1 MRRLSVFALAVVPAI
16 AKAHGP
22 GGSEAGIEPWIAMS
36 LALTAIAYL
45 AGLSRIWARAGIGR
59 GISRGQAASFA
70 SGWLSLVVA
79 ASATFEQF
87 SAQSFSLHMI
97 EHEMLMLVAAPLL
110 VAGRPLAVFA
120 WAFPRGV
127 RAHLRLSPTGR
138 LRAAWALLTA
148 PAVATFVQIGALWA
162 WHAPGWFDAALGSP
176 GLHALQ
182 HTTFL
187 LTALCFWW
195 AVREGLAGRAAVSC
209 ASLFVTMIG
218 SGALGALLTFSSA
231 LWYPA
236 YAGVASPL
244 GWTPLEEQQVGG
256 LLMWIPGGMVYM
268 AIALWRVHRG
278 LAAMP
283 RSVREPEFA

>member
-1 MRRLSVFALAVVPAI
+1 MCRLSLLALAVLPAV
-16 AKAHGP
+16 AKAHGLGGNEP
-22 GGSEAGIEPWIAMS
+22 GVEPWIAMS
-36 LALTAIAYL
+36 LALSAIAYVM
-45 AGLSRIWARAGIGR
+45 GLSRIWSRAGIGR
-59 GISRGQAASFA
+59 GIARGQAASFA

-79 ASATFEQF
+79 ASATFERL
-87 SAQSFSLHMI
+87 SAHSFSLHMI
-97 EHEMLMLVAAPLL
+97 EHEMLMLIAAPLL

-120 WAFPRGV
+120 WAFPRGI
-127 RAHLRLSPTGR
+127 RADLRLPPTGR
-138 LRAAWALLTA
+138 VRAAWALLTA
-148 PAVATFVQIGALWA
+148 PALATFVQLGALWA
-162 WHAPGWFDAALGSP
+162 WHAPGWFEAALGSR

-187 LTALCFWW
+187 VTALCFWW
-195 AVREGLAGRAAVSC
+195 AVREGLAARAGVSC

-236 YAGVASPL
+236 YAGVSSPL

-256 LLMWIPGGMVYM
+256 LLMWIPGGMLYM
-268 AIALWRVHRG
+268 AVALWRVHRG

-283 RSVREPEFA
+283 RSIREPEYA

>member
-1 MRRLSVFALAVVPAI
+1 MRKLSLFALSLLPAVAH
-16 AKAHGP
+16 AHGA
-22 GGSEAGIEPWIAMS
+22 GGDNGVEPWIATS
-36 LALTAIAYL
+36 LALTAIAYVT
-45 AGLSRIWARAGIGR
+45 GLSRIWTRAGMDR

-70 SGWLSLVVA
+70 CGWLSLVVA
-79 ASATFEQF
+79 ASATFERF

-120 WAFPRGV
+120 WTFPRGV

-138 LRAAWALLTA
+138 VHTAWVWLTA
-148 PAVATFVQIGALWA
+148 PAVATFVQLGALWA
-162 WHAPGWFDAALGSP
+162 WHAPGWFDAALGDRS
-176 GLHALQ
+176 LHALQ

-187 LTALCFWW
+187 FTALCFWW
-195 AVREGLAGRAAVSC
+195 AVREGLAGRAASSC

-236 YAGVASPL
+236 YAAVTSPL

-256 LLMWIPGGMVYM
+256 LLMWIPGGTLYM
-268 AIALWRVHRG
+268 AVALWRVHRG

-283 RSVREPEFA
+283 RSAREPGYA